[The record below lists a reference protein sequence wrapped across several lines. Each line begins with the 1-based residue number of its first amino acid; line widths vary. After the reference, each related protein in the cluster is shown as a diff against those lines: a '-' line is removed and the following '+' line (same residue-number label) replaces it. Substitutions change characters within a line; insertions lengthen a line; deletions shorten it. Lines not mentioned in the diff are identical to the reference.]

1 MDKKEFDEFIKNNEG
16 YDLFLHSYEN
26 LTEEQRDKSFNNAC
40 ENDLAF
46 KLLRICFKKLT
57 EEQQIDKYVIKMLSW
72 KPIKKTKTY
81 KKQLT

>member
-16 YDLFLHSYEN
+16 YDLFLHHYEN

-57 EEQQIDKYVIKMLSW
+57 EEQIDKYIIKMLSW
-72 KPIKKTKTY
+72 KPIKKQKPI
-81 KKQLT
+81 KNN